1 MKKYNYNNEIY
12 LMYEEEY
19 QKNLKLINK
28 QKSLRL
34 ENFNLKYELEYK
46 SKSFEKKLKFEIE
59 KAVAPLKEQNDILK
73 NKLNDAHEEIN
84 RLKTQINNET
94 NVDNKYIIDKLE
106 SKINKDSSNSG
117 IPTSKEIKK
126 AKTGTNHITIERKV
140 VPKMVDNMDIKAK
153 L

>member
-59 KAVAPLKEQNDILK
+59 KAIAPLKEQNDILK

>member
-1 MKKYNYNNEIY
+1 
-12 LMYEEEY
+12 MYEEEY
-19 QKNLKLINK
+19 QKNLKLINE

-73 NKLNDAHEEIN
+73 NKLNDANEEIN

-94 NVDNKYIIDKLE
+94 NVDNKYIL
-106 SKINKDSSNSG
+106 
-117 IPTSKEIKK
+117 
-126 AKTGTNHITIERKV
+126 
-140 VPKMVDNMDIKAK
+140 
-153 L
+153 